1 MSGTETQKK
10 GHHLTEL
17 QKRLLKILEWFHS
30 FCIDNELRYYI
41 VAGTL
46 IGAVRHHGFIPWD
59 DDIDVGMPR
68 KDYNRLM
75 ELLDKE
81 VGNYYL
87 ETPFSDN
94 KEYIYPWCKL
104 YDTGTTKIEKMRH
117 NFRLGIYMD
126 IFPIDGLGNTREESL
141 NSYKRIDFL
150 NMLWAT
156 RACAIRRDR
165 GLLKNAAILASRC
178 LPQFILNDKK
188 LIRKIDSECKKNDFD
203 LCEYVSSTLSTYR
216 AKEIMLKAIYGKPTE
231 YSFENI
237 TVYGP
242 EKYDEYLKTIYGEWW
257 ILPPQEKRI
266 NPHDYIYL
274 NLNEPYRADKGGGK

>member
-41 VAGTL
+41 VAGTV

-94 KEYIYPWCKL
+94 REYI
-104 YDTGTTKIEKMRH
+104 
-117 NFRLGIYMD
+117 
-126 IFPIDGLGNTREESL
+126 
-141 NSYKRIDFL
+141 
-150 NMLWAT
+150 
-156 RACAIRRDR
+156 
-165 GLLKNAAILASRC
+165 
-178 LPQFILNDKK
+178 
-188 LIRKIDSECKKNDFD
+188 
-203 LCEYVSSTLSTYR
+203 
-216 AKEIMLKAIYGKPTE
+216 
-231 YSFENI
+231 
-237 TVYGP
+237 
-242 EKYDEYLKTIYGEWW
+242 
-257 ILPPQEKRI
+257 
-266 NPHDYIYL
+266 
-274 NLNEPYRADKGGGK
+274 